1 MIRVKNKLLKGALIL
16 SIGGFITKVIGAIY
30 RIPLTNALGAEGI
43 GLYQMVFPLYSL
55 LLTVSSTGVPNG
67 ISKLIAE
74 GKNENSVLK
83 SALCFFVPISFIASL
98 LMAVFS
104 FQIAKIQGNILA
116 KNCYISIAPSIL
128 AVSVICCFRGYFQG
142 GCDMRP
148 TAVSQILEQVVKLSV
163 GLFLCYAIKGNV
175 VKLATFATIAVTASE
190 IVTCVYF
197 IILKKVK
204 GGGFKVLFNQKCQIS
219 MVLKT
224 VVPIMLC
231 TLILPTT
238 RTIESFYIVNILNKY
253 TTSATSL
260 FGLYSGAVE
269 SIVGVPIALCYGIA
283 VTSVPEIASKKN
295 NGQNYRAKIV
305 EAIIYTA
312 VSSFFFAV
320 IFFFG
325 AKTVVAVLY
334 KNFNLNEAS
343 ITINLLKLSSLSVFF
358 LPIMQTTASVLISL
372 GKCKL
377 STISCLIASVIKI
390 PLSIILLNISSINIF
405 GVIISDIVCYLV
417 ACFINLVYIISSE
430 ARFNKKYQ

>member
-1 MIRVKNKLLKGALIL
+1 MFKFKNKLLKGALIL

-30 RIPLTNALGAEGI
+30 RIPLTNILGAEGI

-55 LLTVSSTGVPNG
+55 LLTISSTGVPNG

-74 GKNENSVLK
+74 GKNANAVLK
-83 SALCFFVPISFIASL
+83 SALCFFVPISFVASL
-98 LMAVFS
+98 LMALFS
-104 FQIAKIQGNILA
+104 YQIASVQGNILA
-116 KNCYISIAPSIL
+116 KNCYISIAPSVL

-142 GCDMRP
+142 GCDMKP
-148 TAVSQILEQVVKLSV
+148 TAISQILEQIVKLSV
-163 GLFLCYAIKGNV
+163 GLSLCYFVRGGV
-175 VKLATFATIAVTASE
+175 VRLATFATIAVTVSE

-204 GGGFKVLFNQKCQIS
+204 GGGFSALFSQKCQIP

-224 VVPIMLC
+224 VIPIMLC

-253 TTSATSL
+253 TESATSL

-269 SIVGVPIALCYGIA
+269 SIVGVPIALCYGVA
-283 VTSVPEIASKKN
+283 VTAVPEIASKKN
-295 NGQNYRAKIV
+295 KGQNYKSKIV
-305 EAIIYTA
+305 EAIVLTA
-312 VSSFFFAV
+312 FSSLIFAI

-325 AKTVVAVLY
+325 AKLVVSVLY
-334 KNFNLNEAS
+334 KNFSVNE
-343 ITINLLKLSSLSVFF
+343 TLTTVNLLKLSALSVLL
-358 LPIMQTTASVLISL
+358 LPIMQTTASILISL
-372 GKCKL
+372 GRCNL
-377 STISCLIASVIKI
+377 SIVSCLIATIIKI
-390 PLSIILLNISSINIF
+390 PLSIILLNIPSINIF

-430 ARFNKKYQ
+430 ARLKKLQT